1 MSYFSSGRIV
11 AKVAARIT
19 AGVVLAALIA
29 VNCPVVSN
37 GAVISKPEIDRHN
50 YGLSYHWSTP
60 LQSYIVPLDNGGYM
74 TFYYMNNI
82 EDDVFDSEDGYIVE
96 YFDSSFKCTERKR
109 IPVELPLFGAFYS
122 DSNNYYVFSGR
133 DNTKESN
140 SFECF
145 RLTKYDKDWQRLGEC
160 SFSNCDTYHPFAC
173 GGADIA
179 TYGNIMAIRSN
190 RTMYAGSD
198 GLHHQANITMLVDSS
213 TMKVKKAL
221 HTGFVG
227 YFSHSFD
234 QYVRIDNGH
243 MVTCDHGDCYPREI
257 GVQYFKDDVNS
268 GETDKVD
275 YYTAL
280 KIGGSYSDN
289 HNYTGASLGGFEI
302 SSTSYI
308 VAGSSIDQEKFDPN
322 TPRNI
327 YVSTVNKSTGEVKT
341 KWITNLDDVD
351 DDGYGTPWLVKI
363 SDNSFALIWSK
374 EEGDGNVYYAF
385 LDGNGNLKGSVL
397 TAKGYIADCQ
407 PVLSGNK
414 IFWFANEYNYAV
426 QYYFE
431 EGYLDYETIFYSI
444 DVSDKSFHSKTV
456 YEADVSNAKNG
467 KATLSGF
474 MFPEGEEVTVNLAP
488 DEGYELSYILVNG
501 KRITGNKF
509 TMPDEPVDVTVNFK
523 RIGSP
528 NLDDI
533 VNVGDYSY
541 QVTNSDTEGAGTVML
556 TGVVNPVEAVVV
568 PATVDING
576 YIYKVNRI
584 GGTAFFE
591 DQTVKTVYLNANVAV
606 IDKNAF
612 FGCPELVKVSGG
624 AGLKTIGDNAFARCP
639 KLSSFIITSKVLY
652 KIGAQA
658 FYKDAKLKTIYIK
671 NTTKLTKGGV
681 KKSLK
686 GSSVKTVKVKKSK
699 IWKYKKFFKKS
710 NSGKKVKVKK

>member
-1 MSYFSSGRIV
+1 
-11 AKVAARIT
+11 
-19 AGVVLAALIA
+19 
-29 VNCPVVSN
+29 
-37 GAVISKPEIDRHN
+37 
-50 YGLSYHWSTP
+50 
-60 LQSYIVPLDNGGYM
+60 
-74 TFYYMNNI
+74 
-82 EDDVFDSEDGYIVE
+82 
-96 YFDSSFKCTERKR
+96 
-109 IPVELPLFGAFYS
+109 
-122 DSNNYYVFSGR
+122 
-133 DNTKESN
+133 
-140 SFECF
+140 
-145 RLTKYDKDWQRLGEC
+145 
-160 SFSNCDTYHPFAC
+160 
-173 GGADIA
+173 
-179 TYGNIMAIRSN
+179 
-190 RTMYAGSD
+190 
-198 GLHHQANITMLVDSS
+198 
-213 TMKVKKAL
+213 
-221 HTGFVG
+221 
-227 YFSHSFD
+227 
-234 QYVRIDNGH
+234 
-243 MVTCDHGDCYPREI
+243 
-257 GVQYFKDDVNS
+257 
-268 GETDKVD
+268 
-275 YYTAL
+275 
-280 KIGGSYSDN
+280 
-289 HNYTGASLGGFEI
+289 
-302 SSTSYI
+302 
-308 VAGSSIDQEKFDPN
+308 
-322 TPRNI
+322 
-327 YVSTVNKSTGEVKT
+327 
-341 KWITNLDDVD
+341 
-351 DDGYGTPWLVKI
+351 
-363 SDNSFALIWSK
+363 
-374 EEGDGNVYYAF
+374 
-385 LDGNGNLKGSVL
+385 
-397 TAKGYIADCQ
+397 
-407 PVLSGNK
+407 
-414 IFWFANEYNYAV
+414 
-426 QYYFE
+426 
-431 EGYLDYETIFYSI
+431 
-444 DVSDKSFHSKTV
+444 
-456 YEADVSNAKNG
+456 
-467 KATLSGF
+467 